1 MPRAAKNVA
10 WLTFDELCVKALG
23 PNDYLAL
30 VGRYHTFI
38 LDGIPK
44 LNFER
49 RNEAKRF
56 NIFID
61 TLYDAHGNLVCSAEA
76 PPQELYTDGDGSF
89 EFQRTVSRLIEM
101 QSDDYIAARRDG
113 NG

>member
-1 MPRAAKNVA
+1 M
-10 WLTFDELCVKALG
+10 G
-23 PNDYLAL
+23 
-30 VGRYHTFI
+30 
-38 LDGIPK
+38 GIPK

-61 TLYDAHGNLVCSAEA
+61 TLYDAHGNLVCSAGA
-76 PPQELYTDGDGSF
+76 LPQDLYTEGDGSF

-101 QSDDYIAARRDG
+101 QSDDYIAARRDA
-113 NG
+113 NGG